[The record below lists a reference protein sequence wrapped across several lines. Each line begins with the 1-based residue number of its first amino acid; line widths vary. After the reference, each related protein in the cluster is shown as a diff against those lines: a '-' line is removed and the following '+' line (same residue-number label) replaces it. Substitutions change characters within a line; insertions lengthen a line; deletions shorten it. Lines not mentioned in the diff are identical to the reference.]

1 MISDAKSKIPRLLII
16 EKDSSLKEQFAATLA
31 NEYEFYTA
39 SSIDES
45 LQVIKDQGI
54 HGILLDIS
62 SLGREDGFLGTR
74 RIKATNSNGKLP
86 VIAMLPDADPS
97 MKTDSLL
104 AGCTTFIIKPVGAHA
119 LNIVITEVLNLT
131 AAYRPQSSGT

>member
-1 MISDAKSKIPRLLII
+1 MFSDVQSKIPRLLII
-16 EKDSSLKEQFAATLA
+16 EKDGSLKEQLAVSLA
-31 NEYEFYTA
+31 NAYEFYTA
-39 SSIDES
+39 STIEES
-45 LQVIKDQGI
+45 LQIIKEKGI

-86 VIAMLPDADPS
+86 VIAVLPDADPT

-104 AGCTTFIIKPVGAHA
+104 AGCTTFIIKPVGAHD
-119 LNIVITEVLNLT
+119 LDVVVTEVLNLT
-131 AAYRPQSSGT
+131 AAYHPQSAGK